1 MVQEDGSRGLIVF
14 AELTLLLEN
23 FIITYGPIGIFFA
36 SILEQII
43 APIPSTAVI
52 VGSSFFIMGNS
63 PVSFLALEKLFFY
76 IALPVALGVTVGA
89 LIIYGAV
96 YKLGK
101 PFVDRWGK
109 FIGLSW
115 EEIEKT
121 EKKYSKSNSLLLFL
135 FMTWAVPIFPSVV
148 ISAFCGFIKYDI
160 KKYIYVTFFGTLVK
174 AIVLGFM
181 AWQLG
186 TLYWNIGSKLALSED
201 LVIIGLIILLIV
213 IIIYKKYKKQDY
225 N

>member
-1 MVQEDGSRGLIVF
+1 MF
-14 AELTLLLEN
+14 AELTILIEN
-23 FIITYGPIGIFFA
+23 FIITYGSLGIFFA

-52 VGSSFFIMGNS
+52 VGSSLFIMGNS
-63 PVSFLALEKLFFY
+63 PVSFLSLEKLFVY
-76 IALPVALGVTVGA
+76 IALPVALGVTIGA

-96 YKLGK
+96 YKIGK

-121 EKKYSKSNSLLLFL
+121 EEKYSKSNSMLLFL
-135 FMTWAVPIFPSVV
+135 FITWAVPIFPSVV

-160 KKYIYVTFFGTLVK
+160 KKYIYVTFLGTLVK
-174 AIVLGFM
+174 AFILGFI
-181 AWQLG
+181 AWQFRSLYSSLG
-186 TLYWNIGSKLALSED
+186 PQIGISEN
-201 LVIIGLIILLIV
+201 LVIIGFIFALIV
-213 IIIYKKYKKQDY
+213 IIVYKKQK
-225 N
+225 NRI

>member
-1 MVQEDGSRGLIVF
+1 MF
-14 AELTLLLEN
+14 AELAILIEN
-23 FIITYGPIGIFFA
+23 FIITYGSLGIFFA

-52 VGSSFFIMGNS
+52 VGSSLFIMGNS
-63 PVSFLALEKLFFY
+63 PVSFLSLEKLFIY
-76 IALPVALGVTVGA
+76 IALPVAMGVTIGA

-96 YKLGK
+96 YKIGK

-121 EKKYSKSNSLLLFL
+121 EEKYSKSNSMFLFL
-135 FMTWAVPIFPSVV
+135 FMTWAVPIFPSIV

-160 KKYIYVTFFGTLVK
+160 KKYIYVTFLGTLVK
-174 AIVLGFM
+174 ALVLGFI
-181 AWQLG
+181 AWQFGSLYISLG
-186 TLYWNIGSKLALSED
+186 PKLALSEN
-201 LVIIGLIILLIV
+201 LVIIGFIIALIV
-213 IIIYKKYKKQDY
+213 IIFYKKHKK
-225 N
+225 